1 MRNKKLELR
10 KKERRERRE
19 EKIEKQK
26 SRKMREKVQNKSRV
40 RGSSGKEANIIGI

>member
-1 MRNKKLELR
+1 MRNEKLELR

-26 SRKMREKVQNKSRV
+26 SRKMREKVQNKSVELEGVQEKR
-40 RGSSGKEANIIGI
+40 